1 MTLTVTGPG
10 GSDSDVA
17 VRSTVTAPPSGGFT
31 LTASGYKTKGIQHAA
46 LSWSGA
52 GAGTIDIYRDG
63 VDVGDSTGSSF
74 DDNIN
79 RKGAGSYTYY
89 VCNRSTSACSNSVTV
104 TF

>member
-10 GSDSDVA
+10 GSDSVSQP
-17 VRSTVTAPPSGGFT
+17 VTVTAPPSGGFT
-31 LTASGYKTKGIQHAA
+31 LSASGYKTKGVQHAA

-52 GAGTIDIYRDG
+52 GTGTIDIYRDG

-79 RKGAGSYTYY
+79 GKGGGSYTLLR
-89 VCNRSTSACSNSVTV
+89 VQPQHVGLL
-104 TF
+104 